1 MGGLASPQIENGW
14 TSLMDITRVRDAVAE
29 SCRNLWTLQSRKRTP
44 LAFQELTA
52 VETQAIVFAVIDGRA
67 GVEVVE
73 EEVERVLE
81 MAAEAKRVWRR
92 LQAAMLGQ
100 ATLRFDGLEMQLV
113 TQAKTCENG
122 GYRTAVA
129 DSRERISVGVY

>member
-1 MGGLASPQIENGW
+1 
-14 TSLMDITRVRDAVAE
+14 MDITRVRDAMAE
-29 SCRNLWTLQSRKRTP
+29 SCRNLWTLQCQKKSP
-44 LAFQELTA
+44 LGFQELTA

-67 GVEVVE
+67 GVEVAE

-81 MAAEAKRVWRR
+81 TAAEAKRVWCR

-100 ATLRFDGLEMQLV
+100 ATLRFDGQQMQMV

-122 GYRTAVA
+122 GYRTAI
-129 DSRERISVGVY
+129 SESSERAMVGAN